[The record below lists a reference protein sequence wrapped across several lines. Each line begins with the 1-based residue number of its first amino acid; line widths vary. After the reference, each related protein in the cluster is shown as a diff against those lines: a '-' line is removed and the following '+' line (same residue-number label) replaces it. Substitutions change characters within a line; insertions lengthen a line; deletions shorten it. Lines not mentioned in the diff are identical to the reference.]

1 VKLSPPV
8 ISIYLMAD
16 TDTADLAEA
25 AARAGAGLF
34 EIGIPYSD
42 PLADGP
48 TVQRAGQRSLR
59 GGMTTARALDVIHE
73 IRSRVDVPVVPM
85 TYAAPVMAYG
95 ERRFCAD
102 AAAAGA
108 SGLIVPDVP
117 ADEAGEIA
125 AGCREHGLD
134 LVPLLAP
141 TSADDRIELACSL
154 ASGFIYLVSV
164 AGVTGARDRLSDRVT
179 GLAQRVRAHT
189 DLPLLVGFGIS
200 APEHATAALAAGAD
214 GVVIGSKAIEVAEA
228 GGPAALAE
236 FVAAMTAAVAAPS
249 AQ

>member
-8 ISIYLMAD
+8 VSIYLMAD

-25 AARAGAGLF
+25 AAGAGAGLF

-59 GGMTTARALDVIHE
+59 GGMTTPRALEVLADL
-73 IRSRVDVPVVPM
+73 RARVDVPLVPM

-95 ERRFCAD
+95 EDRFCAD

-117 ADEAGEIA
+117 ADEAGELA
-125 AGCREHGLD
+125 EGCRAHGLD

-141 TSADDRIELACSL
+141 TSADDRIALACRQ
-154 ASGFIYLVSV
+154 AGGFIYLVSV
-164 AGVTGARDRLSDRVT
+164 AGVTGARERLSGRVT
-179 GLAQRVRAHT
+179 ELARRVRAHT

-200 APEHATAALAAGAD
+200 APEHAIAALEAGAD

-228 GGPAALAE
+228 GGPEALAE
-236 FVAAMTAAVAAPS
+236 FVASMVAAVGARAAS
-249 AQ
+249 

>member
-8 ISIYLMAD
+8 VSIYLMAD

-25 AARAGAGLF
+25 AVGAGAGLL

-59 GGMTTARALDVIHE
+59 GGMTTRRALEVLRDV
-73 IRSRVDVPVVPM
+73 RARVDVPLVPM

-117 ADEAGEIA
+117 ADEAGELQ

-141 TSADDRIELACSL
+141 TSADDRIALAC
-154 ASGFIYLVSV
+154 AQAGGFIYLVSV
-164 AGVTGARDRLSDRVT
+164 AGVTGARDRLSDRVA
-179 GLAQRVRAHT
+179 GLARRVRAHT

-200 APEHATAALAAGAD
+200 APEHALAALAAGLD

-228 GGPAALAE
+228 GGPDALAT
-236 FVAAMTAAVAAPS
+236 FVGSIAAAVAAP
-249 AQ
+249 AAP

>member
-1 VKLSPPV
+1 MKLSRPV
-8 ISIYLMAD
+8 VSIYLMAD
-16 TDTADLAEA
+16 TDTAELAEA
-25 AARAGAGLF
+25 AAGAGAGLF

-59 GGMTTARALDVIHE
+59 GGMTTPRALGVLRD
-73 IRSRVDVPVVPM
+73 IRARVGVPLVPM

-95 ERRFCAD
+95 EDRFCAD

-117 ADEAGEIA
+117 ADEAGELA
-125 AGCREHGLD
+125 EGCRAHGLD

-141 TSADDRIELACSL
+141 TSSDERIALAC
-154 ASGFIYLVSV
+154 AQAGGFVYLVSV
-164 AGVTGARDRLSDRVT
+164 AGVTGARERLSGRVT
-179 GLAQRVRAHT
+179 DLARRVRAHT

-200 APEHATAALAAGAD
+200 APEHAIAALEAGAD
-214 GVVIGSKAIEVAEA
+214 GVVIGSKAIEVSEA
-228 GGPAALAE
+228 GGADALAQFVDSIVAAVSPAAA
-236 FVAAMTAAVAAPS
+236 
-249 AQ
+249 